1 VENCAKRWRQEH
13 ESADWQEV
21 QGAVYSINGDGGT
34 NEMRACSACAG
45 DYEDPD
51 RTAWTL
57 DDGEDE
63 ERADAGH
70 ASKEE
75 FPAED

>member
-1 VENCAKRWRQEH
+1 VENCAKLWRQELDPADRH
-13 ESADWQEV
+13 EA
-21 QGAVYSINGDGGT
+21 QGAVYSINGDGWT

-51 RTAWTL
+51 RKAWTP

-63 ERADAGH
+63 DRADAGRG
-70 ASKEE
+70 SKEE
-75 FPAED
+75 FPAGD